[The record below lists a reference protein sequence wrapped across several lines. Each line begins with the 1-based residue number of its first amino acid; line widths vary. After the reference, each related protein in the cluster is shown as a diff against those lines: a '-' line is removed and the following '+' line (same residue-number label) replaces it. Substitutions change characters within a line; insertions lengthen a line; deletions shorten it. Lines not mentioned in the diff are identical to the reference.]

1 MIALFNNILLLIQS
15 YGYDALML
23 LMVCCQTWL
32 AAIALRPS
40 KPAKFYPLRLI
51 TTKRRNIDKQ

>member
-1 MIALFNNILLLIQS
+1 MSALLNYILLLIQS

-23 LMVCCQTWL
+23 LLVCCQTWL
-32 AAIALRPS
+32 AAITLRPS
-40 KPAKFYPLRLI
+40 KPARTYPLRLI